1 MLTDTQVK
9 ELISRRRWADIR
21 RALVDEPPPHLAD
34 LLFSLDTREMVLV
47 FRCLPREVSS
57 EVFALLGKGDRN
69 ALIEALTDEETRHL
83 LADLDPDDRTDL
95 LQELPGEVTQ
105 RLLNLLSP
113 ADLKEARQLLG
124 YPEDSV
130 GRLMTP
136 DYVAVRPGWTVAQA
150 LDHIRHR
157 GTDSETI
164 NIIYVTDDR
173 WKLLDALELGE
184 LILADPDAAVR
195 DIMKGS
201 FVALSAFDDREEA
214 VRMMQRYDIFVLPVV
229 DSTGVLVG
237 IVTADDILDVAQ
249 EEATED
255 FHLVGAVSPLRMS
268 YREAS
273 VSFLFRRRA
282 GWLLGLILVS
292 LVSSGVIAAFER
304 VLASVIALAF
314 FIPLLMGSSGNAG
327 SQSATMMVRALATGD
342 LRPGE
347 WRATLLKELLVGAS
361 LGLVMGLASAVVGL
375 IRGGPAV
382 GLIVGLTMFAVI
394 IVGNTMG
401 VLLPFLLVRLRVDPA
416 VASSPL
422 ITSMA
427 DATGL
432 LIYFSVATLVL

>member
-1 MLTDTQVK
+1 VLTDTQVK
-9 ELISRRRWADIR
+9 ELISQRRWADIR
-21 RALVDEPPPHLAD
+21 RVLVDEPPPHLAD
-34 LLFSLDTREMVLV
+34 LLFSLDTPEMVLV

-57 EVFALLGKGDRN
+57 EVFALLGKSDRN
-69 ALIEALTDEETRHL
+69 AMLEALTDEETRHL

-113 ADLKEARQLLG
+113 ADLEEARQLLG

-136 DYVAVRPGWTVAQA
+136 DYVAVRPEWTVAQA

-164 NIIYVTDDR
+164 NIIYVTDAR

-184 LILADPDAAVR
+184 FILADPDATVR
-195 DIMKGS
+195 DIMNRS

-214 VRMMQRYDIFVLPVV
+214 VRVMQRYDLFVLPVV

-268 YREAS
+268 YREAG
-273 VSFLFRRRA
+273 VRFLVRSRV
-282 GWLLGLILVS
+282 GWLLALTLVN

-304 VLASVIALAF
+304 TLASVIALAF
-314 FIPLLMGSSGNAG
+314 FIPLVIDSSGNAG
-327 SQSATMMVRALATGD
+327 AQSATMMVRALATGD
-342 LRPGE
+342 LRPAE
-347 WRATLLKELLVGAS
+347 WRATVLKELLVGAS
-361 LGLVMGLASAVVGL
+361 LGLAMAAASALLGVV
-375 IRGGPAV
+375 RGGPAV
-382 GLIVGLTMFAVI
+382 GLIVGVTMFAVI
-394 IVGNTMG
+394 VLGNTIG
-401 VLLPFLLVRLRVDPA
+401 VLLPFFLVRLRLDPA

-422 ITSMA
+422 ITSIA